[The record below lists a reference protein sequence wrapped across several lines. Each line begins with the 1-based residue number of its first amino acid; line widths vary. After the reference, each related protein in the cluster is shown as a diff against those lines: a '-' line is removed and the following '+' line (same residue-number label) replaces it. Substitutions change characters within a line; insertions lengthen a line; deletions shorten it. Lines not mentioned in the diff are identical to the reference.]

1 MQTEELRQLAEWMRN
16 AGLYELNLTGGTVE
30 LRMQRAVHTEPAGDL
45 EPALTSSPPAAEVV
59 TSSCCGHFYRQPLQA
74 SAPMIAD
81 GLLVEAGEPIGI
93 IVVGDLSLPVIS
105 VTSGVAQGYLVE
117 DGQLVEYGTP
127 LLAVQARE
135 GDVSS

>member
-1 MQTEELRQLAEWMRN
+1 
-16 AGLYELNLTGGTVE
+16 
-30 LRMQRAVHTEPAGDL
+30 
-45 EPALTSSPPAAEVV
+45 
-59 TSSCCGHFYRQPLQA
+59 
-74 SAPMIAD
+74 MIAD